1 MKHSIL
7 IIIAFFIALGGCAS
21 RQDVIILDDR
31 LVELEY
37 QLSKIKTVTKSQ
49 KTEGNKLRGQS
60 AGLRANLS
68 EIRAEIQTLNG
79 KIEETE
85 FFIKQNLTASS
96 KADNELSKISEKRLD
111 KLKEITAFNKERI
124 IRIEQYLNLEFS
136 EPTNTIKPDL
146 AKKPSDQ
153 PEIKLAENELY
164 QLAKQAFDEGSL
176 DTARDKFQELLNRY
190 PKSKKA
196 DNAQFWI
203 GEIFYREKWYEKAIL
218 EYQKVIENYPKGN
231 KVQASLLKQ
240 GFAFYNLKDKPNSR
254 LIFKE
259 LIKKYPESNEAKI
272 AKKKLKK
279 F

>member
-7 IIIAFFIALGGCAS
+7 IIIAFFLAMGGCAS
-21 RQDVIILDDR
+21 QKDVIILDDR

-49 KTEGNKLRGQS
+49 KTEGKKLRGQS
-60 AGLRANLS
+60 AGLRAELS
-68 EIRAEIQTLNG
+68 EIRAEIQALSG

-85 FFIKQNLTASS
+85 FLLKQNLTASS
-96 KADNELSKISEKRLD
+96 KADDDLSKKSEKRLD
-111 KLKEITAFNKERI
+111 RLKEITAFNKERI
-124 IRIEQYLNLEFS
+124 IRIEQYLNLELS
-136 EPTNTIKPDL
+136 ESVHTIKPGL
-146 AKKPSDQ
+146 AKKPSHE
-153 PEIKLAENELY
+153 PEKKLTENELY

-176 DTARDKFQELLNRY
+176 DTARNKFQELLARY
-190 PKSKKA
+190 PKSKSA

-231 KVQASLLKQ
+231 KVQSSLLKQ

-259 LIKKYPESNEAKI
+259 LIRKYPNSNEAKI
-272 AKKKLKK
+272 ARKKLKE

>member
-7 IIIAFFIALGGCAS
+7 IIIAFFLAMSGCAS
-21 RQDVIILDDR
+21 QQDLIILNDR

-37 QLSKIKTVTKSQ
+37 HLSKIKTVTKSQ
-49 KTEGNKLRGQS
+49 ETEGNKLRGQS
-60 AGLRANLS
+60 AGLRAELS
-68 EIRAEIQTLNG
+68 EIRAEIQALSG

-85 FFIKQNLTASS
+85 FLLKQNLTASS
-96 KADNELSKISEKRLD
+96 KADDDLSKKSEKQLE

-124 IRIEQYLNLEFS
+124 IRIEQYLNLELS
-136 EPTNTIKPDL
+136 ESIHTIKPDL
-146 AKKPSDQ
+146 AKKPLDQ
-153 PEIKLAENELY
+153 PEKQLTENELY

-176 DTARDKFQELLNRY
+176 DTARDKFKELLDRY
-190 PKSKKA
+190 PKSKSA

-231 KVQASLLKQ
+231 KVEASLLKQ

-259 LIKKYPESNEAKI
+259 LIKNYPESNEAKI
-272 AKKKLKK
+272 ARKKLKE

>member
-7 IIIAFFIALGGCAS
+7 IIIAFFLAMYGCAS
-21 RQDVIILDDR
+21 QQDVIILDDR
-31 LVELEY
+31 LVEVEY

-49 KTEGNKLRGQS
+49 KTEGKKLRGQS
-60 AGLRANLS
+60 AGLRANLT
-68 EIRAEIQTLNG
+68 EIRAEIQALSG

-85 FFIKQNLTASS
+85 FLLKQNLAASS
-96 KADNELSKISEKRLD
+96 KASDELSKESEKQLD
-111 KLKEITAFNKERI
+111 RLKEITDFNRDRI
-124 IRIEQYLNLEFS
+124 TQIEQYLNLELS
-136 EPTNTIKPDL
+136 ESARTIKPDL
-146 AKKPSDQ
+146 AKKPSQQ
-153 PEIKLAENELY
+153 PGKKFSENELY
-164 QLAKQAFDEGSL
+164 KHAKQDFDEGNL
-176 DTARDKFQELLNRY
+176 DTARDKFQELLARY
-190 PKSKKA
+190 PKSESA

-259 LIKKYPESNEAKI
+259 LIKKYPGSNQAKI
-272 AKKKLKK
+272 ARKKLKE

>member
-1 MKHSIL
+1 MKHSTL
-7 IIIAFFIALGGCAS
+7 IIIAFFLVLGGCAS
-21 RQDVIILDDR
+21 QQDVIILDDR
-31 LVELEY
+31 LIELEY

-60 AGLRANLS
+60 AGLRANLT
-68 EIRAEIQTLNG
+68 EIRAEIQALSG

-85 FFIKQNLTASS
+85 FLLKQNLTASA
-96 KADNELSKISEKRLD
+96 KASDELNQKSEKRLER
-111 KLKEITAFNKERI
+111 LKEITDFNKERI
-124 IRIEQYLNLEFS
+124 TQIEQYLNLELS
-136 EPTNTIKPDL
+136 KSGQTGKPDL
-146 AKKPSDQ
+146 AIKPTNQAGKKLT
-153 PEIKLAENELY
+153 EKELY
-164 QLAKQAFDEGSL
+164 EIAKQAFDKGNL
-176 DTARDKFQELLNRY
+176 DTARDKFQELLDRY
-190 PKSKKA
+190 PKSKIA

-231 KVQASLLKQ
+231 KVEASLLKQ

-259 LIKKYPESNEAKI
+259 LIKKYPGSNEAKI
-272 AKKKLKK
+272 AKKKLKE

>member
-7 IIIAFFIALGGCAS
+7 IIISFFLILGGCAS
-21 RQDVIILDDR
+21 QQDVIILDDR
-31 LVELEY
+31 LIELEY

-60 AGLRANLS
+60 AGLRANLN
-68 EIRAEIQTLNG
+68 EIRAEIQVLNG

-85 FFIKQNLTASS
+85 FLLKQNLAASAKTS
-96 KADNELSKISEKRLD
+96 EELKQQSEKQLET
-111 KLKEITAFNKERI
+111 LKEITAFNKARI
-124 IRIEQYLNLEFS
+124 TQIEQYLNLELS
-136 EPTNTIKPDL
+136 ESVHTVKPDL
-146 AKKPSDQ
+146 TQKPSSD
-153 PEIKLAENELY
+153 PGKKLTENELY
-164 QLAKQAFDEGSL
+164 QLAKQAFDQGNL
-176 DTARDKFQELLNRY
+176 DAARLKFQELLDRY
-190 PKSKKA
+190 PKSKSA

-231 KVQASLLKQ
+231 KVEASLLKQ

-259 LIKKYPESNEAKI
+259 LIKKYPKSNEAKI
-272 AKKKLKK
+272 ARKKLKE

>member
-7 IIIAFFIALGGCAS
+7 IIIAFFLAMSGCAS
-21 RQDVIILDDR
+21 QQDVIILDDR

-37 QLSKIKTVTKSQ
+37 QFSKIKTVAKSQ
-49 KTEGNKLRGQS
+49 KTEGKKLRSQS
-60 AGLRANLS
+60 AGLRAELN
-68 EIRAEIQTLNG
+68 EIRAEIQALSG

-85 FFIKQNLTASS
+85 FLLKQNLTTST
-96 KADNELSKISEKRLD
+96 KADNDLSKKSEKQLD
-111 KLKEITAFNKERI
+111 RVKEITAFNKERI
-124 IRIEQYLNLEFS
+124 IRIEQYLNLELS
-136 EPTNTIKPDL
+136 ESNRTMKPDL
-146 AKKPSDQ
+146 AKKPSSQ
-153 PEIKLAENELY
+153 PDKKLTENELY
-164 QLAKQAFDEGSL
+164 QLAKQAFDEGNL
-176 DTARDKFQELLNRY
+176 DTARENFQELLNRY
-190 PKSKKA
+190 PKSKSA

-259 LIKKYPESNEAKI
+259 LIRKYPNSNEAKI
-272 AKKKLKK
+272 ARKKLKE

>member
-1 MKHSIL
+1 MKHSTL
-7 IIIAFFIALGGCAS
+7 IIIAFFLVLGGCAS
-21 RQDVIILDDR
+21 QQDVIILDDR
-31 LVELEY
+31 LIELEY

-60 AGLRANLS
+60 AGLRANLT
-68 EIRAEIQTLNG
+68 EIRAEIQALSG

-85 FFIKQNLTASS
+85 FLLKQNLTASA
-96 KADNELSKISEKRLD
+96 KASDELNQKSEKRLER
-111 KLKEITAFNKERI
+111 LKEITDFNKERI
-124 IRIEQYLNLEFS
+124 TQIEQYLNLELS
-136 EPTNTIKPDL
+136 KSGQTGKPDL
-146 AKKPSDQ
+146 AIKPTNRAGKKLT
-153 PEIKLAENELY
+153 EKELY
-164 QLAKQAFDEGSL
+164 EIAKQAFDKGNL
-176 DTARDKFQELLNRY
+176 DTARGKFQELLDRY
-190 PKSKKA
+190 PKSKIA

-231 KVQASLLKQ
+231 KVEASLLKQ

-272 AKKKLKK
+272 ARKKLKE

>member
-1 MKHSIL
+1 MKRSIL
-7 IIIAFFIALGGCAS
+7 IIIAFFLAIGGCAS

-49 KTEGNKLRGQS
+49 KTEGKNLRGQS

-68 EIRAEIQTLNG
+68 EIRAEIQALNG

-85 FFIKQNLTASS
+85 FLLKQNLTASS
-96 KADNELSKISEKRLD
+96 KTHDELGKKSEKRLD
-111 KLKEITAFNKERI
+111 RLKEITAFNKERI
-124 IRIEQYLNLEFS
+124 IRIEQYLNLELS
-136 EPTNTIKPDL
+136 EPVNTIKPNL
-146 AKKPSDQ
+146 AKKPSNQ
-153 PEIKLAENELY
+153 SEKKLTENELY
-164 QLAKQAFDEGSL
+164 QFAKQAFDEGSL
-176 DTARDKFQELLNRY
+176 DTARNNFQELLDRY
-190 PKSKKA
+190 PKSKSA

-203 GEIFYREKWYEKAIL
+203 GEIFYREEWYEKAIL
-218 EYQKVIENYPKGN
+218 EYQKVIENYPNGN

-259 LIKKYPESNEAKI
+259 LIKKYPGSNEAKI
-272 AKKKLKK
+272 AKKKLKE

>member
-1 MKHSIL
+1 MKYSIL
-7 IIIAFFIALGGCAS
+7 IIIVFFLIMYGCAS
-21 RQDVIILDDR
+21 QQDVIILDDR
-31 LVELEY
+31 LVEVEY

-49 KTEGNKLRGQS
+49 KSEGKKLRGQS
-60 AGLRANLS
+60 AGLRANLT
-68 EIRAEIQTLNG
+68 EIRTEIQALSG

-85 FFIKQNLTASS
+85 FLLKQNLAASS
-96 KADNELSKISEKRLD
+96 KATGESSKESEKRLD
-111 KLKEITAFNKERI
+111 RLKEITAFNRERI
-124 IRIEQYLNLEFS
+124 SQIEQYLNLELS
-136 EPTNTIKPDL
+136 ESVHTVKPDL
-146 AKKPSDQ
+146 AKKPTHQS
-153 PEIKLAENELY
+153 EIKSTENELY

-176 DTARDKFQELLNRY
+176 DTARDKFQELLSRY
-190 PKSKKA
+190 PKSKSA

-259 LIKKYPESNEAKI
+259 LIKKYPGSNEAKI
-272 AKKKLKK
+272 AKKKLKE

>member
-1 MKHSIL
+1 MC
-7 IIIAFFIALGGCAS
+7 GCAS
-21 RQDVIILDDR
+21 QQDVIILDDR

-49 KTEGNKLRGQS
+49 KSEGKKLRGQS
-60 AGLRANLS
+60 AGLRAELS
-68 EIRAEIQTLNG
+68 EIRAEIQALNG

-85 FFIKQNLTASS
+85 FLLKQNLTASS
-96 KADNELSKISEKRLD
+96 KAEDDLNKKSEKRLER
-111 KLKEITAFNKERI
+111 LKEITAFNKERI

-136 EPTNTIKPDL
+136 ESAHSQKTGL
-146 AKKPSDQ
+146 AKKPTPQ
-153 PEIKLAENELY
+153 VEKKLTENELY
-164 QLAKQAFDEGSL
+164 QQAKQAFDEGNL
-176 DTARDKFQELLNRY
+176 DDARDKFKELLDRY
-190 PKSKKA
+190 PKSKSA

-259 LIKKYPESNEAKI
+259 LIKKFPGSNEAKI
-272 AKKKLKK
+272 ARKKLKE